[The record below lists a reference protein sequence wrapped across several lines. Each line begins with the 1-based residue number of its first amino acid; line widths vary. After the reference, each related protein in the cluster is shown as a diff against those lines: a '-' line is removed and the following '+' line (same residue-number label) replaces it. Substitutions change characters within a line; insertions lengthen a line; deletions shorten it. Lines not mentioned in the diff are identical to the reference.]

1 VPNRSVAALGGVVGP
16 AAFVTGWAV
25 GGATTSERYS
35 PVEDAIS
42 RLAAVHAPTRP
53 LMTAGFVAFG
63 IGVPLYGVALRERL
77 PGRAWAAAVAT
88 GLATIGVAA
97 LPLDHSGAVDLA
109 HGACASVGYATLA
122 AVPLLAAGPLR
133 RSGRRRAATASLV
146 AGVVCSA
153 SLVATLAGPMHGLFQ
168 RAGLTVGD
176 AWIAASALWLLRS
189 RPAAG
194 SAPLP

>member
-1 VPNRSVAALGGVVGP
+1 VRNHGVAALGGVIGP
-16 AAFVTGWAV
+16 AAFVTAWAV
-25 GGATTSERYS
+25 GGAVASERYS

-63 IGVPLYGVALRERL
+63 IGVPLYGVALRQRL

-97 LPLDHSGAVDLA
+97 LPLDHSGSVDMA
-109 HGACASVGYATLA
+109 HGAFASVGYATLA

-133 RSGRRRAATASLV
+133 RSGRRRAAGASVIAGVACGASLLATV
-146 AGVVCSA
+146 AG
-153 SLVATLAGPMHGLFQ
+153 PKHGLFQ

-176 AWIAASALWLLRS
+176 AWVLASAVWLLRS
-189 RPAAG
+189 QAATTDHR
-194 SAPLP
+194 